1 VNARLFQLIV
11 ALTLITA
18 LSPISLAAQRPQTR
32 QGFWISMSGGSG
44 NLNWSCDG
52 CSKRDHGGATIAM
65 RLGGSPSQN
74 ILLGAEINYLLVD
87 LGTAEINAGYS
98 AFTVYWYPSATG
110 GLFVKSGVGVG
121 TYYQRTSDT
130 VTAHSTSAALLLGA
144 GYDIRVGRK
153 ISVNPMLT
161 LWSSNKAYLKEEG
174 VPIATGFRQY
184 GVALQL
190 GVTYHRIK

>member
-1 VNARLFQLIV
+1 MRVRPYQLIV
-11 ALTLITA
+11 AFTVIAA
-18 LSPISLAAQRPQTR
+18 LSPTSLAAQRPQTR
-32 QGFWISMSGGSG
+32 QGFWISMSGGTG

-52 CSKRDHGGATIAM
+52 CSKRDHGGGTLAV

-74 ILLGAEINYLLVD
+74 FLLGAEFNELFVD
-87 LGTAEINAGYS
+87 LGVAEISAGYG

-110 GLFVKSGVGVG
+110 GVFVKGGAGIG
-121 TYYQRTSDT
+121 TYYRHTSDT
-130 VTAHSTSAALLLGA
+130 LTARSTSAAILLGA

-153 ISVNPMLT
+153 ISINPMLT

-190 GVTYHRIK
+190 GVTYHNLK

>member
-1 VNARLFQLIV
+1 MM
-11 ALTLITA
+11 TA
-18 LSPISLAAQRPQTR
+18 LSPTSLAAQRAQTR
-32 QGFWISMSGGSG
+32 QGFWVSLGGGTG

-52 CSKRDHGGATIAM
+52 CSKLDHGGGALAV
-65 RLGGSPSQN
+65 RAGGSPSQN
-74 ILLGAEINYLLVD
+74 ILLGGEINQVFVD
-87 LGTAEINAGYS
+87 LGTVEITAGYS

-161 LWSSNKAYLKEEG
+161 LWSSNKAYLKEAG
-174 VPIATGFRQY
+174 VPIATGLRQY

-190 GVTYHRIK
+190 GVTYHHIK